1 MVEATGKLRKKK
13 TAPNAELADDEPS
26 AASSNAAAQQEDAEE
41 EKEPSQ
47 RMEDIPDNQVS
58 SSLDNVVINTS
69 EQLEIVSS
77 FDQLGIPEQLL
88 RGMYAYG
95 FNKPSAV

>member
-1 MVEATGKLRKKK
+1 
-13 TAPNAELADDEPS
+13 
-26 AASSNAAAQQEDAEE
+26 
-41 EKEPSQ
+41 
-47 RMEDIPDNQVS
+47 MEDIPDNQVS

-69 EQLEIVSS
+69 EQLEIVTS